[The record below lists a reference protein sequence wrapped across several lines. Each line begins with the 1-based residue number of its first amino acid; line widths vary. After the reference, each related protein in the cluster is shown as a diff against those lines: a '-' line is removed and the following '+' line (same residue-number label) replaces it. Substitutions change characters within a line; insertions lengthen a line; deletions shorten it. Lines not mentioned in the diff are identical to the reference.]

1 MISVISCIEKNKRH
15 SAEAAPPY
23 WEEYICIN
31 GISTYLLHY
40 PSASEAPLIL
50 HIHGGPGA
58 PASVFAYL
66 TEAFPR
72 NYSIVYYD
80 QRGAGKTLIKNPLAK
95 VNIAALKR
103 DLLETVLHL
112 KRTYQKERIC
122 ILGHSWG
129 SVLGSS
135 FVLDHPEHVSCYIG
149 CGQMCCFVENE
160 KRAYLFLRDA
170 VRQSYDKKAWNAL
183 MNLGSYP
190 AKCFS
195 MKALLNVVRMRNL
208 QGRFGLA
215 VRMDEEVKQIFRQSP
230 VASWIDMVAFVLGG
244 LRSAGM
250 MKEFWNND
258 LRSMGYAYQVPV
270 YYIMGDRDRTT
281 PYEIAREY
289 FDRIEAPFKKWYF
302 VPNAGHFVMLDNT
315 GMWRHILNE
324 VVCMQAAGSDKP
336 FV

>member
-1 MISVISCIEKNKRH
+1 MIFFIGKNKRR
-15 SAEAAPPY
+15 SAEAVPPY
-23 WEEYICIN
+23 REEYVRIN

-40 PSASEAPLIL
+40 PSAPEAPLIL

-58 PASVFAYL
+58 PASAFAYL
-66 TEAFPR
+66 TETFPR

-80 QRGAGKTLIKNPLAK
+80 QRGAGKTLIKNPFAK
-95 VNIAALKR
+95 VSVAALKQ

-112 KRTYQKERIC
+112 KRTYQKEKIC

-149 CGQMCCFVENE
+149 CGQMCCFAENE
-160 KRAYLFLRDA
+160 KRAYSFLRDA
-170 VRQSYDKKAWNAL
+170 VLQSGDEKAWKAL
-183 MNLGSYP
+183 MRLGPYP

-195 MKALLNVVRMRNL
+195 LNALLNVVRMRNL

-215 VRMDEEVKQIFRQSP
+215 VRMDEEAKQIFRQSP
-230 VASWIDMVAFVLGG
+230 VAGRIDMIAFTLGG

-258 LRSMGYAYQVPV
+258 LRSRGYVYQAPV
-270 YYIMGDRDRTT
+270 YYIMGDQDRTT
-281 PYEIAREY
+281 PYEIAQEY

-302 VPNAGHFVMLDNT
+302 VPNAGHFAMLDNT
-315 GMWRHILNE
+315 EAWRHILNE
-324 VVCMQAAGSDKP
+324 VVCTQAAGSDKSLI
-336 FV
+336 